1 MKIAI
6 ASDHRGFEAKRK
18 ILPLLKRNGHEVH
31 DFGCEMPTLSCDYV
45 DFAAPAARAVARGEF
60 DVAILF
66 EGSGIGMSITAN
78 KVHGIRAAL
87 VHDEI
92 TARRAREHHHCNAL
106 CLGTELL
113 SEEHVRDIVEIFLNA
128 EFQNGRHRARVAKV
142 MKIEAEEGKV

>member
-6 ASDHRGFEAKRK
+6 ASDHRGFDAKK
-18 ILPLLKRNGHEVH
+18 KLLPLLQRGGHEIK
-31 DFGCEMPTLSCDYV
+31 DFGCDNPTSCDYV
-45 DFAAPAARAVARGEF
+45 DFAAPAARAVAKGEAE
-60 DVAILF
+60 VAILL

-78 KVHGIRAAL
+78 KIHGIRAAL

-113 SEEHVRDIVEIFLNA
+113 SEEQIRNIVQIFLSSSMM
-128 EFQNGRHRARVAKV
+128 QNDRHLARIAKV
-142 MKIEAEEGKV
+142 TKV